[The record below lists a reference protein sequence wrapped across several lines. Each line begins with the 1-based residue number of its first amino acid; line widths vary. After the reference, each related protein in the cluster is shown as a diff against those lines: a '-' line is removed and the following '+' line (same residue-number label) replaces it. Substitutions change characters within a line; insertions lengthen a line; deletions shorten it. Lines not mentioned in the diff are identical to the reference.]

1 MLQLNNVDMLALLK
15 DFHYLTGAKICIF
28 DTNFQEIVFYPEK
41 RCEFCSMVRSNP
53 EASQLCQQSDKNAFL
68 HCQNTCKPY
77 LYSCHMNLTE
87 YVSPLIYDGIIIGFV
102 MTGQLSDSM
111 SGKFTEIVPKLKG
124 YGFDVGHAAELYF
137 RIPYMEPERIAAATR
152 IVDACASYIYQK
164 KLIEIQ
170 SLDLAAQIEKYIAE
184 NLPWDLTVSRLC
196 GQFSIPRVELYRLFE
211 KRFGMSVA
219 DFVRTRRMEKAKEL
233 IGDTDDRITDIASGI
248 GFGDYN
254 YFSKVFK
261 SAYGCSP
268 REYREKTRLWH
279 ERMVSG
285 E

>member
-1 MLQLNNVDMLALLK
+1 MLQLNTVEMLALLK

-28 DTNFQEIVFYPEK
+28 DTEFQEVVFYPEK
-41 RCEFCSMVRSNP
+41 RCEFCTMVRSHP
-53 EASQLCQQSDKNAFL
+53 EGSEICQASDRNAFL
-68 HCQNTCKPY
+68 HCQATGKPY

-87 YVSPLIYDGIIIGFV
+87 YVSPLFYEGIIIGFV

-111 SGKFTEIVPKLKG
+111 SGKFSEIVPKLKE

-170 SLDLAAQIEKYIAE
+170 SLDHASQIEKYIVE
-184 NLPWDLTVSRLC
+184 NLSWDLSVGALC
-196 GQFSIPRVELYRLFE
+196 KQFRVTRAELYRLFDI
-211 KRFGMSVA
+211 RFGMSVA
-219 DFVRTRRMEKAKEL
+219 DFVRNKRMEKAKEL
-233 IGDTDDRITDIASGI
+233 IGETDERITDIASGV
-248 GFGDYN
+248 GFPDYN

-261 SAYGCSP
+261 NIYSCAP
-268 REYREKTRLWH
+268 REYREQAREKH
-279 ERMVSG
+279 
-285 E
+285 